1 MDINGIKLNNEVREN
16 FTNWYLWN
24 SEPNLKLVA
33 KEIGIAYPSF
43 ISWRTYKRNFN
54 EESLRRI
61 RKYFAKL
68 EEQQEMNLELIIK
81 LKEKEMIKL

>member
-1 MDINGIKLNNEVREN
+1 MDINGLKLNNEVREN

-43 ISWRTYKRNFN
+43 ISWRTHKRNFN
-54 EESLRRI
+54 EESLKRI
-61 RKYFAKL
+61 RKYFTKL
-68 EEQQEMNLELIIK
+68 EEQQEYNLELIRK
-81 LKEKEMIKL
+81 LKEKEMI